1 MAHET
6 RNQSLDSSTLDE
18 AVVLEKPGDD
28 SCNIRIRPPGNG
40 EDFAV
45 EVSDRDVD
53 SAYLTE
59 QGTITG
65 DTDLKLTLTERFVR
79 VRVSTAGSSGT
90 SDVLI
95 SSGGAE

>member
-1 MAHET
+1 MAHEQ
-6 RNQSLDSSTLDE
+6 RNETLDSSTLDE

-28 SCNIRIRPPGNG
+28 STNIRIRPPGNG
-40 EDFAV
+40 ETFDV
-45 EVSDRDVD
+45 EVSDREG
-53 SAYLTE
+53 SWLTE
-59 QGTITG
+59 NSGLTGT
-65 DTDLKLTLTERFVR
+65 TDLKLTLTERYVR